1 MILWTLRHTKPF
13 NPTGVCYGRLNF
25 DVSPSF
31 EQEAEPAISAI
42 VQNAHA
48 ERLFASPLLRCQR
61 FAAKVSEA
69 LKLPVETVDAL
80 QEVHFGSWENVK
92 LTDVP
97 KAEMSAWKRDL
108 RGYRFPGGESF
119 HDVEAR
125 VQNFLRT
132 ILGEKEVLCVTHAG
146 VIGAI
151 EHSICGLSDDRFVE
165 GEFPY
170 AMLTRFEIEAAPDG
184 SLHGSFQKVYGGI
197 PQMSLTEIIQ
207 EL

>member
-31 EQEAEPAISAI
+31 EEEAAPAISAI
-42 VQNAHA
+42 LENAHPT
-48 ERLFASPLLRCQR
+48 RLFASPLLRCQR
-61 FAAKVSEA
+61 FAKKVSEA
-69 LKLPVETVDAL
+69 IQLPVETVDAL

-97 KAEMSAWKRDL
+97 KSEMSAWKNDL

-119 HDVEAR
+119 HDVEIR
-125 VQNFLRT
+125 VQNFLKT
-132 ILGEKEVLCVTHAG
+132 LLGEKEVLCVTHAG

-151 EHSICGLSDDRFVE
+151 EHSVCGLSDEYFVE

-170 AMLTRFEIEAAPDG
+170 AMLTRFEIEAATDG
-184 SLHGSFQKVYGGI
+184 SLRGTFQKVYGGI
-197 PQMSLTEIIQ
+197 PQMSLS
-207 EL
+207 ELIKML